1 LIAAASGR
9 LRVSVYFE
17 ARKMRVKLFLKDDPL
32 GPRRWQSAQQ
42 HNALD
47 FENEMN
53 EWLKMNPN
61 VKIVEIKQT
70 ASGGSFGAPLWW
82 ISVWYEESSPS

>member
-1 LIAAASGR
+1 
-9 LRVSVYFE
+9 
-17 ARKMRVKLFLKDDPL
+17 
-32 GPRRWQSAQQ
+32 
-42 HNALD
+42 
-47 FENEMN
+47 MN

-70 ASGGSFGAPLWW
+70 ASGGSFGATLWW